1 MQRFYSN
8 TVIISGGA
16 SGIGRATAKAFA
28 DEGATVF
35 VADLNNDLGE
45 SVAASLGA
53 NVTFKKLDVKDEDNW
68 ARLVDEVSKLT
79 GRLDVLVNSAGVGA
93 RARFDECSLESWNHV
108 IGVNL
113 TGAFL
118 GCKHAFRVMRALG
131 CGGAIVNVS
140 SVAAHWSTED
150 GAAYSASKGG
160 LKLLTQSVA
169 LAAADEKLGIR
180 CNAVEPTSTDTE
192 LLDPMAASLGGRQKL
207 REVMG
212 SKIPMGRMVRPEEV
226 AAAILFLAS
235 KEASMI
241 NGVGLPV
248 DGAVLSG
255 MVGRYR

>member
-1 MQRFYSN
+1 MERFSSK
-8 TVIISGGA
+8 TVAISGGA
-16 SGIGRATAKAFA
+16 SGIGRAAAKAFSS
-28 DEGATVF
+28 EGAIVYIL
-35 VADLNNDLGE
+35 DQNDLLAE
-45 SVAASLGA
+45 KTVAEIGSFAR
-53 NVTFKKLDVKDEDNW
+53 FKHVNVKDEAHWIGALD
-68 ARLVDEVSKLT
+68 AIASET
-79 GRLDVLVNSAGVGA
+79 GGLDVLVNSAGVGA
-93 RARFDECSLESWNHV
+93 RATFDECNLESWNHV

-118 GCKHAFRVMRALG
+118 GCKHAFRIMRASG
-131 CGGAIVNVS
+131 RGGAIVNLS

-169 LAAADEKLGIR
+169 LAAAHEKLGIR

-192 LLDPMAASLGGRQKL
+192 LLDPMAESLGGREKL

-235 KEASMI
+235 DDASMI
-241 NGVGLPV
+241 NGIGLPV